1 MVSLI
6 FKIDDMKKNII
17 VILIFLTVISGCS
30 ELRKSP
36 SDYFVFDDVQYVSEF
51 PQSFTL
57 DNPVEIDLESMDLL
71 GLQGFRIIDSLLIL
85 SVSGPNGVW
94 AFVSLPDLQLSGR
107 FLSIGQGPNEFSWIP
122 ELTKASFVKED
133 GTRYVHI
140 YDSPAGRLYKMNID
154 ESIKDNKLSM
164 LKTMDLSTSSIFNFC
179 MIDTTAF
186 FCKEIQSAE
195 TQQIRYILENGQKT
209 IPAHFEK
216 LNQAFVPKGEDF
228 NMLSTITLYNSSR
241 QMIVEA
247 PVYLNYIN
255 MYSIDGSFCRTI
267 CLGSE
272 LNHIPTILRTNMWD
286 RIYTFGGLRLFPQFW
301 GVAYINENN
310 KAFEI
315 KRKTHSTI
323 LLFDWDGK
331 PLAELKLN
339 TFITSF
345 DIDVLNGYLYT
356 SNHQTDKFCRYDIR
370 HFLRTLL
377 R

>member
-1 MVSLI
+1 
-6 FKIDDMKKNII
+6 MKKDIT
-17 VILIFLTVISGCS
+17 VLFLFLTVMSGCG
-30 ELRKSP
+30 ERGKSS

-51 PQSFTL
+51 PQSLTL

-71 GLQGFRIIDSLLIL
+71 GLQNFRIIDSLLIL

-107 FLSIGQGPNEFSWIP
+107 FLSIGQGPNEFLWIP
-122 ELTKASFVKED
+122 EPGKASFMKEN
-133 GTRYVHI
+133 GMRYAHI
-140 YDSPAGRLYKMNID
+140 YDSPTGRLYKMNID
-154 ESIKDNKLSM
+154 RSIKDNKLSL
-164 LKTMDLSTSSIFNFC
+164 LKIKELPASLFNFC
-179 MIDTTAF
+179 MIDSTAF

-195 TQQIRYILENGQKT
+195 TQQWRYILKDGQKI

-216 LNQAFVPKGEDF
+216 LNQASVPKGEDF
-228 NMLSTITLYNSSR
+228 NMLSTIALYDSAR
-241 QMIVEA
+241 QIIVEA

-255 MYSIDGSFCRTI
+255 MYSINGSFCKTVCI
-267 CLGSE
+267 GSG
-272 LNHIPTILRTNMWD
+272 LNRIPAVLETNRWD

-301 GVAYINENN
+301 GVAYINESN
-310 KAFEI
+310 KAFQTE
-315 KRKTHSTI
+315 RKTHSTI

-331 PLAELKLN
+331 PLAELKTN

-345 DIDVLNGYLYT
+345 DMDVLNGYLYT

-370 HFLRTLL
+370 RFLRTLQ

>member
-1 MVSLI
+1 
-6 FKIDDMKKNII
+6 MKKNIA
-17 VILIFLTVISGCS
+17 VILIFLTVMSGCS

-36 SDYFVFDDVQYVSEF
+36 SDYFVFDDVQYISEF

-57 DNPVEIDLESMDLL
+57 DNPIEIDLESMDLL
-71 GLQGFRIIDSLLIL
+71 GLQMFRIIDSMLIL

-122 ELTKASFVKED
+122 ELGKASFMREN
-133 GTRYVHI
+133 GIWYAYI
-140 YDSPAGRLYKMNID
+140 YDSPTGRLYKMNID
-154 ESIKDNKLSM
+154 KSIKDNMLSM
-164 LKTMDLSTSSIFNFC
+164 LKIKELSTSAIFNFC
-179 MIDTTAF
+179 MIDSAAF
-186 FCKEIQSAE
+186 FCKELQSAE

-209 IPAHFEK
+209 IPVHFEK
-216 LNQAFVPKGEDF
+216 LNQASVPKGEDF
-228 NMLSTITLYNSSR
+228 NMLSTIALYDSPR
-241 QMIVEA
+241 QIIVEA

-255 MYSIDGSFCRTI
+255 MYSIDGSFCKTVCI
-267 CLGSE
+267 GSE
-272 LNHIPTILRTNMWD
+272 LNHIPAILETNRWN

-301 GVAYINENN
+301 GVAYINESN
-310 KAFEI
+310 KAFQT

-356 SNHQTDKFCRYDIR
+356 NNHQTDKFFRYDIQ
-370 HFLRTLL
+370 HFLRTL
-377 R
+377 RR